1 MRENGDWEGYTMT
14 RLFFHHIFPVGQY
27 NGKMVTNFRDMSRL
41 EPREDCVE
49 RLPEYF
55 VRNIH

>member
-41 EPREDCVE
+41 EPREE
-49 RLPEYF
+49 
-55 VRNIH
+55 N